1 MHRQALQH
9 RLSRLEKQLKVPKAE
24 RHECERKLEKAEE
37 ILVMGVRV
45 RKDPDSIVADKTNK
59 FVNNA
64 QVVDC
69 QVPVA
74 VQLLGKEAVRKHNE
88 ALMVCLNLYGCEH
101 V

>member
-1 MHRQALQH
+1 M
-9 RLSRLEKQLKVPKAE
+9 KVPKAE

-37 ILVMGVRV
+37 TLVMGVRV
-45 RKDPDSIVADKTNK
+45 RKDLDSIVADKTNK

-88 ALMVCLNLYGCEH
+88 ALMVCLNVYGCEH